1 MTVAKYDP
9 SMLNELLRTYY
20 GRLFPY
26 ESYMQWIGGGQVD
39 KQFLSKR
46 EFSFTLED
54 DIYLRYLSFSS
65 AQDLKNEMVKRIPH
79 KIDIGA
85 IFNAKPSDHKKI
97 ANFQPQEKELV
108 FDIDMTD
115 YDDVRTCCEG
125 AAICSTCWQ
134 FMNVA
139 VKILNRA
146 LRDDFGFKHLLWVYS
161 GRRGIHCW
169 VSDKTA
175 RQLGQSGRSAVAEYL
190 QVLTGGDSKAKKVNL
205 KAEGIHPSVTHALR
219 IIEEKFKELC
229 LVGQDIL
236 GSPDR
241 WQKVLAVIQDEQIR
255 KKLDADFA
263 SGKYKDSEERW
274 KLIKKMV
281 SEVTI
286 KEIML
291 QFAYPRL
298 DINVT
303 KGLNHLLKSPFC
315 IHPKTGKNVSTAV
328 S

>member
-1 MTVAKYDP
+1 MILKSLKKVIPLQCCNKAGIETKQEISYRKILKSRGIGKFEENNQIMQATTVKYDP

-85 IFNAKPSDHKKI
+85 IFNAKPTDHKKI

-134 FMNVA
+134 FMTVA
-139 VKILNRA
+139 VEILNR
-146 LRDDFGFKHLLWVYS
+146 
-161 GRRGIHCW
+161 
-169 VSDKTA
+169 
-175 RQLGQSGRSAVAEYL
+175 
-190 QVLTGGDSKAKKVNL
+190 
-205 KAEGIHPSVTHALR
+205 
-219 IIEEKFKELC
+219 
-229 LVGQDIL
+229 
-236 GSPDR
+236 
-241 WQKVLAVIQDEQIR
+241 
-255 KKLDADFA
+255 
-263 SGKYKDSEERW
+263 
-274 KLIKKMV
+274 
-281 SEVTI
+281 
-286 KEIML
+286 
-291 QFAYPRL
+291 
-298 DINVT
+298 
-303 KGLNHLLKSPFC
+303 
-315 IHPKTGKNVSTAV
+315 
-328 S
+328 